1 MTSRSLLDVKI
12 QPKPVKT
19 KAWGTVFVR
28 HARADELD
36 NVLRILDSYTGGER
50 LIQLVMLGVCYDT
63 GRQVFTHDDLPKLRK
78 APLEPITELS
88 TAFLEL
94 NGLAESSEKKS
105 SIPSTGSVS
114 TLQTAGAIPSRA
126 N

>member
-1 MTSRSLLDVKI
+1 MTSRSLLDVKA

-28 HARADELD
+28 HALADELD
-36 NVLRILDSYTGGER
+36 DVLRILDSCKGGER
-50 LIQLVMLGVCYDT
+50 LIQLVMLGACYDT
-63 GRQVFTHDDLPKLRK
+63 GRQVFTHDDLLKLRK
-78 APLEPITELS
+78 APLEPIAELA

-114 TLQTAGAIPSRA
+114 TLPIDGAIPSRA